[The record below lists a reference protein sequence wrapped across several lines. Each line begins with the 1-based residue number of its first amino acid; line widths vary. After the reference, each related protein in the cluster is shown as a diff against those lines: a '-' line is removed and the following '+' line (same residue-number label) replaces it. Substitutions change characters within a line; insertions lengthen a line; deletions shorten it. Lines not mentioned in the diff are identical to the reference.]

1 MTHDQKLNYILNV
14 LLSRL
19 PKRLENGVDDKRLTF
34 EFLCNALFKDENMP
48 NWEVMFLRNTLQN
61 DGYMEFLSYDG
72 VELPIITHNG
82 IKFIQNGGYEKE
94 KENKKAQEELINTTI
109 KNNKRSLWALV
120 ISVISLGIT
129 IFSIFI
135 K

>member
-1 MTHDQKLNYILNV
+1 MTLHTKLNYLLNG

-34 EFLCNALFKDENMP
+34 EFSCKALLKNENMQ

-61 DGYMEFLSYDG
+61 DGYMKFLSCDG

-94 KENKKAQEELINTTI
+94 TENKKAQEKLINTTI
-109 KNNKRSLWALV
+109 KNNKRSLWALA